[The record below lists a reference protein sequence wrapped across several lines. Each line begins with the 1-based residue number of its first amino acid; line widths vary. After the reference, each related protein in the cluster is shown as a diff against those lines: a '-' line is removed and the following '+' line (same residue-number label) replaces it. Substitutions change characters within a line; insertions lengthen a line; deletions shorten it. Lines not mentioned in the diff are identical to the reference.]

1 MDVIRRFLRILAYVF
16 TAWVIVFMAGALADE
31 HFPLLAECLFFV
43 NWMIVM
49 PFAFLTTNRL
59 AIVFGSILW
68 WPVLFMTIEYAVRR
82 GRRILAAKDAGE
94 F

>member
-1 MDVIRRFLRILAYVF
+1 MDAFRRFLRIFVYVF
-16 TAWVIVFMAGALADE
+16 TTWVIVFVAGALADE

-49 PFAFLTTNRL
+49 PFAFLTTNRI

-68 WPVLFMTIEYAVRR
+68 WPILLMGIEFTVRR
-82 GRRILAAKDAGE
+82 VRGS
-94 F
+94 